1 MNDDIWARIH
11 ATAQPVQKPLS
22 TSQAVRLKDAER
34 EEIMAAVAL
43 FQAKGGTIT
52 HLPSGSSKD
61 GQLGKMR
68 SGELELINSTEI
80 CKRWKVKPNG
90 LPLVMAKWPSMLY
103 ILVDGQKSYWLEDI
117 KRVEQ
122 EPYFKCAKSLN

>member
-11 ATAQPVQKPLS
+11 ATSQPIQKPLS
-22 TSQAVRLKDAER
+22 TSQALKLKEAER
-34 EEIMAAVAL
+34 EEIMAAVEL
-43 FQAKGGTIT
+43 FKAKGGTIT

-61 GQLGKMR
+61 GQLLKMR
-68 SGELELINSTEI
+68 NGDLELISSSGI
-80 CKRWKVKPNG
+80 CQRWKIKPNG

-117 KRVEQ
+117 QRVEQ
-122 EPYFKCAKSLN
+122 EPFFKCAKSLN